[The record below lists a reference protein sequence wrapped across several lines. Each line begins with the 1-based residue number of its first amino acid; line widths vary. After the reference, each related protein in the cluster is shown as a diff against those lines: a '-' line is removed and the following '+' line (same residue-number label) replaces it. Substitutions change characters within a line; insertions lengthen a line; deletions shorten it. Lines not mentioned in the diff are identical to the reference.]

1 MEKEMTERL
10 TDAIQQEREHLNRE
24 RTDLQKRLAEIERE
38 IEAIEAYEA
47 TKAGKAKPRAPTK
60 ARARRTRAA
69 TPAQNK
75 RRKAQTPRGSKRE
88 ALLKVVRDNPTGLR
102 RGEILT
108 RMGVKGNKSGEM
120 SISNALTALTKKHQ
134 LARKEG
140 KYVPALTGSE

>member
-24 RTDLQKRLAEIERE
+24 RTDLQKRLAEIDRE

-75 RRKAQTPRGSKRE
+75 RRKAQTSICSGLSFFGER
-88 ALLKVVRDNPTGLR
+88 TGLR
-102 RGEILT
+102 VWAWAPPRY
-108 RMGVKGNKSGEM
+108 
-120 SISNALTALTKKHQ
+120 
-134 LARKEG
+134 LACG
-140 KYVPALTGSE
+140 